1 MNLKKYKKM
10 FEKVLTKIK
19 KEYKIRAEKKRTRVQ
34 TQREEKTMSIFGKRE
49 NVIAY
54 TVNKEINKDMYITV
68 QNGEVVVNAPWY
80 FTANKIQEIVKNKK
94 QWILDQLKEYEK
106 ENTTN
111 IQVVK
116 ILGKNYDVKVMY
128 KNIKT
133 PELNL
138 DQNQIIKIELPL
150 KYKKMGN
157 AQILNLAIEKMY
169 EQIAENE
176 IESIMEKERIILG
189 IAPEE
194 YEISKMKNELA
205 KCQGQKITINP
216 EIMKY
221 KREMIEYL
229 IAHEFCHLKY
239 KTHCK
244 KFYEMLE
251 KSVPEYEKYQKELF
265 EYLY

>member
-1 MNLKKYKKM
+1 
-10 FEKVLTKIK
+10 
-19 KEYKIRAEKKRTRVQ
+19 
-34 TQREEKTMSIFGKRE
+34 MSIFGKRE

-106 ENTTN
+106 ENTTS

-176 IESIMEKERIILG
+176 IEFI
-189 IAPEE
+189 EE
-194 YEISKMKNELA
+194 
-205 KCQGQKITINP
+205 
-216 EIMKY
+216 
-221 KREMIEYL
+221 
-229 IAHEFCHLKY
+229 
-239 KTHCK
+239 
-244 KFYEMLE
+244 
-251 KSVPEYEKYQKELF
+251 
-265 EYLY
+265 